1 MNLGNTISGIDIQPS
16 FKLWWNKYHIKV
28 VIKGNWLIHD
38 AMVMKDVYAFQN
50 LHCWDTMKF
59 AWNKNFTTYFADS
72 KVAKQFIKKFKD
84 DVLSVEGVRSQ
95 KEYDVII
102 SGTKILRRQLFFN
115 KYRYVTYKYWP
126 NDVWVKKVNKL
137 NMNAKVS
144 HAGDYWKSTVYLGSK
159 KDVAKMQLA
168 TGGSEEIYKV
178 VTLEE
183 I

>member
-1 MNLGNTISGIDIQPS
+1 MNLGKSVAGVDIQPS

-38 AMVMKDVYAFQN
+38 PMVMKDVYAFQN

-84 DVLSVEGVRSQ
+84 SVISAEGIRSQ
-95 KEYDVII
+95 EEYNVIA
-102 SGTKILRRQLFFN
+102 SNNKILRRQLFFN

-137 NMNAKVS
+137 NMDAKVS
-144 HAGDYWKSTVYLGSK
+144 HTGEGWKSTVYLGSK

-168 TGGSEEIYKV
+168 TGRSEEIFKV